1 MKRNFSQ
8 SFKRKGAVMAYLLVE
23 TAPGEFLQLKDT
35 EDSTLV
41 YYNVLFMEIDE
52 RADLALQLA
61 RFLHENGLA
70 LEEFYELTRE
80 HLVAYSFADKTPGSV
95 EINVCLYV
103 RATKTVEWMERSGD
117 IEALIVPLEIL
128 LENFADSPT
137 AYSVVNRAAAVLLAQ
152 QNILKML

>member
-1 MKRNFSQ
+1 
-8 SFKRKGAVMAYLLVE
+8 MAYLLVE
-23 TAPGEFLQLKDT
+23 TASGEFLQLKDT
-35 EDSTLV
+35 EDSTLA
-41 YYNVLFMEIDE
+41 YYDVLSMEIDE
-52 RADLALQLA
+52 RADLAPQLA

-80 HLVAYSFADKTPGSV
+80 HRVAYSFADKTPGSV
-95 EINVCLYV
+95 EVNVCLYV
-103 RATKTVEWMERSGD
+103 RATKTDEWVERSGN

-152 QNILKML
+152 QNILKRYEIA